1 MSMEAKMAKT
11 LIPQSIAA
19 FLGNLALQASASPLT
34 TLDSTVGRG

>member
-1 MSMEAKMAKT
+1 MAKT

-19 FLGNLALQASASPLT
+19 FLGRLALQASASPLT